1 MNKIILIFVTGFLSV
16 FQSYAQT
23 DTSNIRP
30 PFELKLLV
38 DDSKSFSL
46 PVPETSYISNDTI
59 LQIFPGEKLYVEVTI
74 VNNRATRLQTVK
86 EIKDASK
93 TLIIDFQQKA
103 NGKVHQF
110 MTLTVTNPF
119 NKQLRYKAM
128 MNLLRNNKWVNT
140 NVYPVLP
147 NIKGT
152 EMWTDPITILALG
165 SFELKD

>member
-1 MNKIILIFVTGFLSV
+1 MNKIILIFVAGFLSV
-16 FQSYAQT
+16 FQGHAQT
-23 DTSNIRP
+23 DTSNKRP

-46 PVPETSYISNDTI
+46 PVSETSYISNDTI
-59 LQIFPGEKLYVEVTI
+59 LQIFPGEKLFVEVTI

-152 EMWTDPITILALG
+152 EMWTDPIVILALG